1 MIKYIFTTLL
11 VLLFN
16 LKLVIAGD
24 KPNIVEDHVIEN
36 KSFTFNLQKVEMSE
50 ANANSENGIKQNQ
63 PKIDS
68 FAIKI
73 NEEIIK
79 PATRKNIIDGI
90 EWGNRWRK
98 ISNYSEFGAKISF
111 GLSGI
116 FSFLAAADSDTPE
129 KSKLFN
135 IASGMSTLIGFTLYR
150 ISSYAIGESAE
161 RVHLANQ
168 HLERLGLNAMPIP
181 ENPSLQKN
189 IEEDKNRADK

>member
-1 MIKYIFTTLL
+1 MIKKTIFTSL
-11 VLLFN
+11 VLFLN
-16 LKLVIAGD
+16 LKSATAAD
-24 KPNIVEDHVIEN
+24 KPNIIEDHVIQE
-36 KSFTFNLQKVEMSE
+36 KSFAINLKKVEMSE
-50 ANANSENGIKQNQ
+50 SHLDNNIQNNI
-63 PKIDS
+63 PKLDS

-73 NEEIIK
+73 NEEIVK
-79 PATRKNIIDGI
+79 PATRKTITDGI
-90 EWGNRWRK
+90 EWGNKWRK

-150 ISSYAIGESAE
+150 ISGYAIGESGE
-161 RVHLANQ
+161 RVTLVNQ
-168 HLERLGLNAMPIP
+168 HLERLGLKSIPIP

-189 IEEDKNRADK
+189 IEEDKSKQEK